1 MFNNIGAKI
10 KFLAT
15 ILYYV
20 GTGISIL
27 IGLIMIF
34 NGLSDIE
41 YNGYFIFLGLL
52 TGVIGWLLSWV
63 SVIILYGFGELV
75 ENSAKINHKVS
86 LLTKENH
93 QVLKHENNHVVNEK
107 NEVDPV
113 KLKKIKQLEDL
124 FAKNLITK
132 EEFDLSIKNINN
144 QENE

>member
-1 MFNNIGAKI
+1 MFTNIGAKI
-10 KFLAT
+10 KFLAS

-27 IGLIMIF
+27 FGLIMIF

-41 YNGYFIFLGLL
+41 YQGYLIFLGLL

-86 LLTKENH
+86 C
-93 QVLKHENNHVVNEK
+93 QFQYFY
-107 NEVDPV
+107 
-113 KLKKIKQLEDL
+113 I
-124 FAKNLITK
+124 
-132 EEFDLSIKNINN
+132 
-144 QENE
+144 